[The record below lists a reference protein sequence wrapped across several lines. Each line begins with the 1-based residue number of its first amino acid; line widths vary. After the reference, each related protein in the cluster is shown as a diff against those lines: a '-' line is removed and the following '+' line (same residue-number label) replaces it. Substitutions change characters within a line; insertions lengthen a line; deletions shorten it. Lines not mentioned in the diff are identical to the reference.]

1 MRIGLYGGSFNPV
14 HHGHLMLAHDAFE
27 TLRLDRLLFIP
38 AAVSPHKLSAP
49 PVSPELR
56 VKMLLA
62 AIDGD
67 PRFSVDEIELHRPPP
82 SFAIDTLREIAC
94 RYSGARLFYL
104 IGEDNLAALSTW
116 HKIDEMMALAQFVV
130 ARRCGYGV
138 ATSESSGMT
147 FLSRVVDISSTEIR
161 DTAAQG
167 KSFRPMVHPEV
178 ANIIT
183 TMNLYGTRVAVAG
196 NAFQAQAV
204 R

>member
-27 TLRLDRLLFIP
+27 TLHLDRLFFIP

-67 PRFSVDEIELHRPPP
+67 TRFSVDEIELHRPPP

-94 RYSGARLFYL
+94 RYAGARLFYL

-116 HKIDEMMALAQFVV
+116 HKIDEMMTLAHFVV
-130 ARRCGYGV
+130 ARRQGNGLV
-138 ATSESSGMT
+138 AAEPSGMT
-147 FLSRVVDISSTEIR
+147 FLPRVVDISSTEIR
-161 DTAAQG
+161 EAVAQG
-167 KSFRPMVHPEV
+167 RSFRPMVHPEV

-183 TMNLYGTRVAVAG
+183 KMNLYAPPG
-196 NAFQAQAV
+196 
-204 R
+204 